1 MPVSTSKIA
10 GRVFLFTGIGSLLLA
25 LCLAIGT
32 VIFIRQAATAQATV
46 VALIEKTDPDEGNID
61 YFPQFT
67 FSTPDG
73 TSFTINSNNGTNP
86 PEFKRGQ
93 QVNVLYD
100 RANPS
105 NARIDSFVQLW
116 LLPLIFGSL
125 GIFFIATV
133 WLIARFMPKKAAN
146 SPPA

>member
-1 MPVSTSKIA
+1 M
-10 GRVFLFTGIGSLLLA
+10 
-25 LCLAIGT
+25 
-32 VIFIRQAATAQATV
+32 FIRQAATAPATV
-46 VALIEKTDPDEGNID
+46 VALIEKTDPDEGNVD

-73 TSFTINSNNGTNP
+73 RLFTINSNNGTNP
-86 PEFKRGQ
+86 PEFKPGQ
-93 QVNVLYD
+93 QVTVLYD

-125 GIFFIATV
+125 GIFFV
-133 WLIARFMPKKAAN
+133 GSLWLISRFMSQQPKNQRA
-146 SPPA
+146 S